1 VKVGI
6 SVTGANV
13 SKAPVTGAVSL
24 INDVATGKLD
34 TGISVMGIIV
44 VTIDV
49 VILEGASESIIVA
62 EGTTVVTEG
71 TMVGNVVV
79 TGADVTS
86 IAFFLLF
93 VTGATGEP
101 NRDDAGAG
109 DVVVVVVI
117 VGYVFTPF
125 VDIVVVVDVV
135 VVVVAVVADC
145 TAGIVIV
152 VVADESTF
160 VVIVCATE
168 EDVTIMITM
177 HVALYNILI
186 IIIFQFC
193 C

>member
-24 INDVATGKLD
+24 NNDVATGKLD
-34 TGISVMGIIV
+34 TGMSVMGIIV

-49 VILEGASESIIVA
+49 VILEGASESIVV
-62 EGTTVVTEG
+62 EGTTVVAEG
-71 TMVGNVVV
+71 TMVGNVV
-79 TGADVTS
+79 TGADVIS

-93 VTGATGEP
+93 VTGAIGEP

-109 DVVVVVVI
+109 DVVVVVGVMN
-117 VGYVFTPF
+117 VSAPF

-145 TAGIVIV
+145 TAAGIVIV

-186 IIIFQFC
+186 IIFHFC